1 MVLLFWLF
9 IAIIF
14 YTFIGYGI
22 ILYLLVL
29 LKRLFQKKKQPV
41 AYDLPSVTLVVAAYN
56 EEDIIED
63 KIKNTL
69 ALEYAAGKASFLFIT
84 DGSSD
89 KTADIISKY
98 PQIRLMHTPER
109 RGKIAAIHRA
119 MDTVETDAVVF
130 TDANTFLNKEALV
143 LLVSH
148 YADDK
153 VGAMA
158 GEKRVIIGGKT
169 DAAGSEGIYWKYE
182 SMLKKWDAELYSVVG
197 AAGELFS
204 IRKELYEAVPADTLL
219 DDFMLSLNIAAKGY
233 KTAYEPNAYAVET
246 SSANVKEELK
256 RKIRIGAGG
265 IQSILRLK
273 KLLNPFRNPV
283 LTFQYVSHR
292 VLRWVVTPF
301 LLVAVLLLNVL
312 IICFCSES
320 GTYKLLLLGQVLF
333 YCAAMAGWLLQRK
346 EVRVKLLFIPY
357 YFTMMNYAVI
367 AGIYRYFK
375 GQQKVTWDKAK
386 RK

>member
-1 MVLLFWLF
+1 MILLFWIF

-22 ILYLLVL
+22 ILYCLVL
-29 LKRLFQKKKQPV
+29 VKRTFSKRKKPLP
-41 AYDLPSVTLVVAAYN
+41 YELPSVTLVVAAYN
-56 EEDIIED
+56 EEQIIEE
-63 KIKNTL
+63 KIENTL
-69 ALEYAAGKASFLFIT
+69 ALEYPAGKASFLFIT

-89 KTADIISKY
+89 TTPAIVAKY
-98 PQIRLMHTPER
+98 PEIRLMHTPER
-109 RGKIAAIHRA
+109 KGKIVAIHRA
-119 MDTVETDAVVF
+119 MDTVTSETVVF
-130 TDANTFLNKEALV
+130 TDANTFLNKEALM
-143 LLVSH
+143 LLVRH
-148 YADDK
+148 YADPT
-153 VGAMA
+153 VGAVA
-158 GEKRVIIGGKT
+158 GEKRVIVGGKT

-182 SMLKKWDAELYSVVG
+182 SALKKWDAELYSVVG

-204 IRKELYEAVPADTLL
+204 IRKDLYEAVPADTLL

-233 KTAYEPNAYAVET
+233 KTAYEPNAYALET
-246 SSANVKEELK
+246 SSANVQEELK

-273 KLLNPFRNPV
+273 RLLNPFHNPV

-292 VLRWVVTPF
+292 VLRWLVTPF
-301 LLVAVLLLNVL
+301 LLPAVLLLNIAIVV
-312 IICFCSES
+312 CCSGGILYE
-320 GTYKLLLLGQVLF
+320 LLLGAQLLF
-333 YCAAMAGWLLQRK
+333 YCASLAGWLLQKR
-346 EVRVKLLFIPY
+346 EVKVKLLFIPY

-367 AGIYRYFK
+367 AGIFRYFR